1 MLELAKEK
9 IEQLETKITKQQDI
23 LQEKERIQTD
33 LLKDKE
39 NLVKLY
45 QAGYID
51 YDGEPK

>member
-33 LLKDKE
+33 LLKTKRI
-39 NLVKLY
+39 L
-45 QAGYID
+45 
-51 YDGEPK
+51 